1 MNIKGERFGYS
12 LSNGLFN
19 ASIVKIAVGRKRR
32 EIGRFSEVVGQ
43 PIKVKLAGH
52 FEADDLGNPTK
63 VLASFDFNTVTRTN
77 RDVEVLADA
86 AEATADAPCTTQNA
100 PQGHGGYFGVV
111 RRKNIGRSGDFNQ
124 R

>member
-19 ASIVKIAVGRKRR
+19 ASIVKIAVGWKRR

-43 PIKVKLAGH
+43 TIKVKLAGH
-52 FEADDLGNPTK
+52 FKANDLRNPAK
-63 VLASFDFNTVTRTN
+63 VLASFDFNTITGTD

-86 AEATADAPCTTQNA
+86 PEATANAPCTAQNT
-100 PQGHGGYFGVV
+100 P
-111 RRKNIGRSGDFNQ
+111 
-124 R
+124 